1 MIRFVTGNLF
11 ESDAFALVNTVN
23 CEGFMGKGIAYQFK
37 MRYPEMNDEYV
48 KKCKSSKLKPGVL
61 HIFLTGSKLIINFPT
76 KNKWR
81 EKSKMEYISAGLDE
95 LVKLM
100 TDRNI
105 KSIAI
110 PPLGCG
116 NGGLNWCDVKTLII
130 QKMGCFDDSVS
141 IFVFEPSKNY
151 QSIPANEPQLSLSAL
166 ILMKIKFCLDDS
178 HFNKICLQKT
188 AYFMTILSGTNYFR
202 FVKDKYGPYD
212 HEIEVISK
220 RIQEYQRYHKV
231 KSTQEAYDILMRKL
245 ISDNTVQKLEFYT
258 PFIERAASFTNS
270 LIDSQAVEGAG
281 TSLYII
287 EKKRCA
293 NLEEVIWEFKQWSQD
308 KANRFTEIDIISSL
322 NNLEKAGFV
331 EKTLCGYQIANN

>member
-130 QKMGCFDDSVS
+130 QKWVALM
-141 IFVFEPSKNY
+141 IVFPFLFLN
-151 QSIPANEPQLSLSAL
+151 PQ
-166 ILMKIKFCLDDS
+166 K
-178 HFNKICLQKT
+178 
-188 AYFMTILSGTNYFR
+188 
-202 FVKDKYGPYD
+202 
-212 HEIEVISK
+212 
-220 RIQEYQRYHKV
+220 
-231 KSTQEAYDILMRKL
+231 
-245 ISDNTVQKLEFYT
+245 
-258 PFIERAASFTNS
+258 
-270 LIDSQAVEGAG
+270 
-281 TSLYII
+281 
-287 EKKRCA
+287 
-293 NLEEVIWEFKQWSQD
+293 
-308 KANRFTEIDIISSL
+308 IISQFLRTNHNFHSPP
-322 NNLEKAGFV
+322 
-331 EKTLCGYQIANN
+331 